1 MIVLMYEPVWV
12 TSSPDS
18 NDKMNV
24 TPSDKDIVN
33 PKAAPKSDENL
44 SIKMGLKEAHLIA
57 IPIPRTGI
65 VTKGETTRAIMS
77 PVH

>member
-1 MIVLMYEPVWV
+1 M
-12 TSSPDS
+12 TSSPES

-33 PKAAPKSDENL
+33 PNAAPKSEENL
-44 SIKMGLKEAHLIA
+44 SIKMGLNDAHLIA

-65 VTKGETTRAIMS
+65 VIKGETTRAIMS